1 MGGIGVNK
9 ELRIL
14 ILEDVPEDAELEVH
28 QIERAGL
35 RCMTRRVATMDAFRR
50 ELGKF
55 KPDLILSDF
64 TLPGFDG
71 LMALAVARQEAPET
85 PYIFVSGTIGEE
97 RAIEALKSGATDY
110 VLKENLKRLVPAIQR
125 ALQEKAER
133 LARRAAEEE
142 IRRSREKY
150 HSLVNAIEGIIWEF
164 DVATMKFTFVSE
176 QAERLLGYPADR
188 WVKEPDFWKDHLHP
202 EDREWARSFCKA
214 QAKQLHPYQFEYR
227 MVAAEGHIV
236 WLRDYVTVV
245 ADNSRPVKL
254 QGVMVD
260 VTERKSQ
267 EQKIARLSR
276 VKTVL
281 SEINSAIVRFHDRKD
296 LFIQACRIAVEHG
309 GFRMAA
315 IAMVDE
321 ATLEV
326 KPVAFVGEGVEYL
339 ETVQLSARDDV
350 SEESGMVG
358 RALRS
363 KMPVINNDIEH
374 DASPVV
380 AREHALAAGFRS
392 IAALPLIVGDKAVG
406 VYGLFAAERGYFD
419 EEEVKLL
426 KELASDISF
435 ALDYIEKQEKV
446 DYLAYYDPLTGL
458 PNRRLFSDRLNQQL
472 AAATEERR
480 PVAVALLDI
489 ERLRLINDSLGRH
502 AGDALLKYVAR
513 CLCAA
518 LGDAHHV
525 ARVGPDLFAI
535 FLANLKE
542 ESDAGRLVQ
551 ELIAKATSQ
560 PFRIDG
566 QELRVSLRAG
576 VALSPADGGD
586 AESLLSNA
594 ETALKKGK
602 ASADRVRFYA
612 PEMNARVAEQLTLE
626 NKLRRAL
633 ERGEFVLHYQPK
645 IEIATGRV
653 SGLEALIRWNDPET
667 GLVPPGMF
675 IPLLEETGMI
685 LDVGLWAMRHAA
697 KTSSQWRKRGLAVP
711 PVAVNVSPI
720 QLRLREF
727 VSSVEEALLPTGSS
741 GNELD
746 LEITESVI
754 MEDIEQNI
762 GKLRAIR
769 EMGIGVAIDD
779 FGTGYSSLSYLARL
793 PVNSLKIDRTFITH
807 LATDA
812 DSMSVVSSIITLAHS
827 MDLKVVAEGV
837 ETKEQERILRLLK
850 CNEYQGFLFSPALT
864 ADKIE
869 ELLAAPAG

>member
-1 MGGIGVNK
+1 MEREKTSVSS
-9 ELRIL
+9 ELRVL
-14 ILEDVPEDAELEVH
+14 ILEDVPEDAELEIR

-35 RCMTRRVATMDAFRR
+35 RCITRRADTMEVFRQGLR
-50 ELGKF
+50 EF
-55 KPDLILSDF
+55 RPDIILSDF

-71 LMALAVARQEAPET
+71 MKALAVAQKEAPGI

-97 RAIEALKSGATDY
+97 RAIEALKQGATDY
-110 VLKENLKRLVPAIQR
+110 VLKDNLKRLVPAIRR
-125 ALQEKAER
+125 ALQEKADKAARER
-133 LARRAAEEE
+133 TEEQLRRSEARFSAFMKHLPGIAFLKNAAGRYLFVNETCCRIFARPMEE
-142 IRRSREKY
+142 ILGHTDVELWPQDIAMQFVENDRAVLSR
-150 HSLVNAIEGIIWEF
+150 NAAIQVVESAPHDDGTHHWLITKFPIAADSGQPEMIGGAGIDI
-164 DVATMKFTFVSE
+164 
-176 QAERLLGYPADR
+176 
-188 WVKEPDFWKDHLHP
+188 
-202 EDREWARSFCKA
+202 
-214 QAKQLHPYQFEYR
+214 
-227 MVAAEGHIV
+227 
-236 WLRDYVTVV
+236 
-245 ADNSRPVKL
+245 
-254 QGVMVD
+254 
-260 VTERKSQ
+260 TERILQ
-267 EQKIARLSR
+267 EERIVRLNR
-276 VKTVL
+276 IKTVL
-281 SEINSAIVRFHDRKD
+281 SEINSAIMRFHERKG
-296 LFIQACRIAVEHG
+296 LFDEACRIAVEHG
-309 GFRMAA
+309 GFHMAV

-339 ETVQLSARDDV
+339 ETVRLSARDDIP
-350 SEESGMVG
+350 EGQGMVG

-363 KMPVINNDIEH
+363 KMPVISNDIEH
-374 DASPVV
+374 DTSPVV

-446 DYLAYYDPLTGL
+446 DYLAYYDPLTGV

-472 AAATEERR
+472 TVAIEERR

-502 AGDALLKYVAR
+502 AGDALLKYAAR
-513 CLCAA
+513 CLCAT

-525 ARVGPDLFAI
+525 ARVGADLFAI
-535 FLANLKE
+535 FLANLRE

-566 QELRVSLRAG
+566 QELRISLRAG
-576 VALSPADGGD
+576 VALFPADGGD

-645 IEIATGRV
+645 IEIATGRI

-711 PVAVNVSPI
+711 PVAVNVSPF
-720 QLRLREF
+720 QLRLRDF
-727 VSSVEEALLPTGSS
+727 VSSVEEALQPTESS
-741 GNELD
+741 GTELD

-779 FGTGYSSLSYLARL
+779 FGTGYSSLSYLTRL
-793 PVNSLKIDRTFITH
+793 PVNSLKIDRSFIAH
-807 LATDA
+807 LVSDA

-850 CNEYQGFLFSPALT
+850 CNEYQGFLFSAPLPA
-864 ADKIE
+864 DEIE
-869 ELLAAPAG
+869 EMLAGPAG